1 MTQKECIATLR
12 MLDIHP
18 NRNGVYNVKD
28 WTFVL
33 NATFLGRATVLN
45 TALNHP
51 ISNPEKIKYETLI
64 QRITK

>member
-1 MTQKECIATLR
+1 

-18 NRNGVYNVKD
+18 NRNGVYSVKN

-45 TALNHP
+45 TALNYP
-51 ISNPEKIKYETLI
+51 LSDPEKIKYEALI